1 MPLTT
6 GNQPNSDKPRN
17 WKKIIII
24 GVIATIT
31 PGGFI
36 ALGMYGIKKF
46 LDRRKAKDV
55 STQGS
60 QKWNVSDS

>member
-6 GNQPNSDKPRN
+6 GNQQSSSASRN
-17 WKKIIII
+17 WKRLIII

-36 ALGMYGIKKF
+36 ALGIYGIKKF

-60 QKWNVSDS
+60 KKWDVSNS